1 MTATVGQER
10 VIAAIHEEI
19 ASFPGNAGVFAK
31 NLTTGEEIAVDPDT
45 IRPTASTIKVSIMI
59 EFFRQVEE
67 GTVSLDQILVANEEN
82 ATRGSGILRDLSPG
96 VALRAIDVATLMI
109 VVSDNQAT
117 NMLIDLLGMEKINKT
132 MADNGFVNT
141 RLVNR
146 IDFEAIGEDPKNLAT
161 TTPRELAGIME
172 SIANNTIL
180 SKQSC
185 DGMLEILAKQ
195 HNRDTGPRYL
205 PFSPYAEELGKPD
218 NGLRVYNKTGSWSG
232 MRADALFVEWPGTR
246 YVIGLISEG
255 DTDPRFWAENAGN
268 RVLGAISKHVFD
280 YFGGDTL
287 APLPP
292 VEDYRR

>member
-1 MTATVGQER
+1 
-10 VIAAIHEEI
+10 
-19 ASFPGNAGVFAK
+19 
-31 NLTTGEEIAVDPDT
+31 
-45 IRPTASTIKVSIMI
+45 
-59 EFFRQVEE
+59 
-67 GTVSLDQILVANEEN
+67 
-82 ATRGSGILRDLSPG
+82 PG

-195 HNRDTGPRYL
+195 HNRDTGPR
-205 PFSPYAEELGKPD
+205 
-218 NGLRVYNKTGSWSG
+218 
-232 MRADALFVEWPGTR
+232 
-246 YVIGLISEG
+246 
-255 DTDPRFWAENAGN
+255 
-268 RVLGAISKHVFD
+268 
-280 YFGGDTL
+280 
-287 APLPP
+287 
-292 VEDYRR
+292 

>member
-31 NLTTGEEIAVDPDT
+31 NLTTGEEVAFDPDT
-45 IRPTASTIKVSIMI
+45 IRPTASTIKVPIMI
-59 EFFRQVEE
+59 ELFRQVEE

-180 SKQSC
+180 SKQS
-185 DGMLEILAKQ
+185 
-195 HNRDTGPRYL
+195 
-205 PFSPYAEELGKPD
+205 
-218 NGLRVYNKTGSWSG
+218 
-232 MRADALFVEWPGTR
+232 
-246 YVIGLISEG
+246 
-255 DTDPRFWAENAGN
+255 
-268 RVLGAISKHVFD
+268 
-280 YFGGDTL
+280 
-287 APLPP
+287 
-292 VEDYRR
+292 